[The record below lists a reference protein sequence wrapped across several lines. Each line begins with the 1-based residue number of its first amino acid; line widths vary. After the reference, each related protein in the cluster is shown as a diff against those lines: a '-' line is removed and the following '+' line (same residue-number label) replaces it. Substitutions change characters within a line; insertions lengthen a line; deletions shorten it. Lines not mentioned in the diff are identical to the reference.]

1 MNRHMQPALFSNLP
15 AEATRYRL
23 RAERTTRAAVRP
35 APTVPVTADTR
46 VRVRAGGF
54 SVRVEGRAVAV
65 AGGWS

>member
-1 MNRHMQPALFSNLP
+1 MNRHMHPETFRP
-15 AEATRYRL
+15 MPEATRYRL
-23 RAERTTRAAVRP
+23 RAERTARAAVRP
-35 APTVPVTADTR
+35 APTVPVTAETR

>member
-1 MNRHMQPALFSNLP
+1 MNRHMHPETFRP
-15 AEATRYRL
+15 EATRYRL